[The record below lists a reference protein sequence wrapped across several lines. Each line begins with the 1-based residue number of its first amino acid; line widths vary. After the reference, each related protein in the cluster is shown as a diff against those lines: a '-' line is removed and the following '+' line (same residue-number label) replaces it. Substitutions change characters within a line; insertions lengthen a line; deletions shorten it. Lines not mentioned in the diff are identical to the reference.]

1 MNIARTQ
8 GQHRD
13 HPWYV
18 AVRTV
23 RAEIEELRADLQNA
37 RANAL
42 RDALAELISGPPLGH
57 DRVSP

>member
-1 MNIARTQ
+1 MSIDRIQRLHTN
-8 GQHRD
+8 
-13 HPWYV
+13 HPWYE

-23 RAEIEELRADLQNA
+23 RAEIEELRADLENA

-42 RDALAELISGPPLGH
+42 RDALAELLSGPPLGH

>member
-1 MNIARTQ
+1 MNIARTK
-8 GQHRD
+8 GLYPD

-42 RDALAELISGPPLGH
+42 RDALTELLGGPPLGH
-57 DRVSP
+57 ERVSP